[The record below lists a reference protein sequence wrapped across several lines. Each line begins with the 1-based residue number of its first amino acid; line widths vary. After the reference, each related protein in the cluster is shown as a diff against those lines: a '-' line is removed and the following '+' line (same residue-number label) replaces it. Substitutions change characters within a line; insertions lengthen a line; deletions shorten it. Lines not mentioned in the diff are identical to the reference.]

1 MDNKITEYKKHF
13 SPSKGGWY
21 RVAKFGPYP
30 NLSTAKGGSGNS
42 LKFAIK
48 SYFNESGNMTVFGI
62 LNSSHYKSNIVIL
75 GESIGT
81 FTISKI
87 RHTVDTSNDTA
98 YLEFYYNVNARN
110 GLQIEIESVSSFD
123 YKWQLLNELEET
135 IEFDSKVEI
144 LSISDLI
151 TKDRNIITNSDLY
164 TKIVDANFVNGE
176 VSITIN
182 DIDVTKY
189 SWSAVGRTGMTIIT
203 SILPENTNT
212 LKLTA
217 RGWWD
222 STVSE
227 GATRNIQLIGVKISS

>member
-1 MDNKITEYKKHF
+1 MPTNIGSCQY
-13 SPSKGGWY
+13 SPALIFRRSDIPLK
-21 RVAKFGPYP
+21 VIVF
-30 NLSTAKGGSGNS
+30 STASNLIAINTYWGSKWTGWNS
-42 LKFAIK
+42 F
-48 SYFNESGNMTVFGI
+48 V
-62 LNSSHYKSNIVIL
+62 
-75 GESIGT
+75 
-81 FTISKI
+81 
-87 RHTVDTSNDTA
+87 
-98 YLEFYYNVNARN
+98 
-110 GLQIEIESVSSFD
+110 
-123 YKWQLLNELEET
+123 
-135 IEFDSKVEI
+135 
-144 LSISDLI
+144 
-151 TKDRNIITNSDLY
+151 TNSDLY

-222 STVSE
+222 STVLE

>member
-1 MDNKITEYKKHF
+1 MPF
-13 SPSKGGWY
+13 
-21 RVAKFGPYP
+21 V
-30 NLSTAKGGSGNS
+30 
-42 LKFAIK
+42 
-48 SYFNESGNMTVFGI
+48 
-62 LNSSHYKSNIVIL
+62 
-75 GESIGT
+75 
-81 FTISKI
+81 
-87 RHTVDTSNDTA
+87 
-98 YLEFYYNVNARN
+98 
-110 GLQIEIESVSSFD
+110 
-123 YKWQLLNELEET
+123 
-135 IEFDSKVEI
+135 KVEWQYASGYI
-144 LSISDLI
+144 ISRMGGEPVLTIVLHSRKTNLI
-151 TKDRNIITNSDLY
+151 AQMCYANNEWSDWDFYVKNSDLY